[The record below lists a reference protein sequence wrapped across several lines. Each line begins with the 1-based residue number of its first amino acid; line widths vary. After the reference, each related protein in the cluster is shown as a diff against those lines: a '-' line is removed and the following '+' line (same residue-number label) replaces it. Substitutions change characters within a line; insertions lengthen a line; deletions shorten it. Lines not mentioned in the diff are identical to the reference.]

1 MAKIFWDTNL
11 FIYLF
16 EDRGE
21 LGERV
26 AALREKSIARRDQ
39 ILTSTLTVG
48 EVLVRPVA
56 MKAAAVE
63 RRYLEFF
70 RLPILAVIPFD
81 LKAAESYA
89 RIRQDR
95 AIRPPDAIQ
104 LACAAAAGVD
114 LFITNDN
121 RLSKR
126 IVPGVNFITSLPEAP
141 L

>member
-1 MAKIFWDTNL
+1 
-11 FIYLF
+11 
-16 EDRGE
+16 
-21 LGERV
+21 
-26 AALREKSIARRDQ
+26 
-39 ILTSTLTVG
+39 VG

-70 RLPILAVIPFD
+70 RHPIIGVLPFD
-81 LKAAESYA
+81 LRAAEAYA

-114 LFITNDN
+114 LFMTNDN
-121 RLSKR
+121 RLGKR
-126 IVPGVNFITSLPEAP
+126 LVPRINFITSLKEAP